1 MEQVR
6 QKIKMQG
13 FKSSKK
19 ADNKSVLSQ
28 VIPLFTIPGPHMCMT
43 VFTMETVAG
52 NTNTNHY
59 IQTANTESRYKI
71 GADSQH

>member
-28 VIPLFTIPGPHMCMT
+28 VIPVFTIPGPHMCMT
-43 VFTMETVAG
+43 VFTMETVTG

-59 IQTANTESRYKI
+59 IHTANTE
-71 GADSQH
+71 